1 LAQVLQFQRRNFDS
15 TFMLLTEIGQSLR
28 PGQLVNGVDVS
39 TLLLKLECVSQDLK
53 LALTSG
59 NEYLFPSDEA
69 KASLV
74 ILSGDPTVTPQPIR
88 SVTSS
93 SSSASSSS
101 TLAKGKCGG
110 STTCKDDRAALMVR
124 LQNAVTAREQIDL
137 VTVMIAENRLFKRLW
152 EKLAGNSDS
161 ITTGS
166 LCGKCKPFYQN
177 KIGMLR
183 CLKYL
188 CDGDLERMA
197 KFHGRVAGQMKDG
210 AFVMNNFK
218 TLCTHGKIA
227 ESGYEVEE

>member
-74 ILSGDPTVTPQPIR
+74 R

-93 SSSASSSS
+93 SASSS